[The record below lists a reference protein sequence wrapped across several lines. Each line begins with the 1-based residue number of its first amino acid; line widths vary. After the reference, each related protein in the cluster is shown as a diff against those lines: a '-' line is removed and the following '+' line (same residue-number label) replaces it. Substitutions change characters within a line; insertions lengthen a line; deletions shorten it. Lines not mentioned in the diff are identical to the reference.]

1 VKQLTGGAEQ
11 VIRAP
16 LANCYVLL
24 ADPDG
29 YPRWHPDLVRSVE
42 VLERGDDGQPTRARA
57 QLRVSRGPLSHDF
70 DVVLA
75 VLLAPLRTVTLTRL
89 PHERRDREQFQMSWH
104 LEPEASVTRIR
115 LALDATLSIPR
126 LVPVGGIGNE
136 LAREFVAAAERAL
149 TRRG

>member
-1 VKQLTGGAEQ
+1 VKQLTGGAER

-16 LANCYVLL
+16 LEDCYALL

-42 VLERGDDGQPTRARA
+42 VLERGDDDQPIRARTR
-57 QLRVSRGPLSHDF
+57 LRVSRGPLTHDF

-89 PHERRDREQFQMSWH
+89 AHERRDREQFQMSWH
-104 LEPEASVTRIR
+104 LEPENSATRIR
-115 LALDATLSIPR
+115 LALDATLSVPR